1 MMSNLP
7 DFGEYG
13 YQVIRE
19 LGHNRAGGRVTYLA
33 SRTKTAAPTPD
44 VTPDPADLV
53 AIKQFQFAST
63 SDARWAGYDA
73 YQREIQVLQGLN
85 HPGIPRY
92 LDSFESPG
100 GFCMVQEYKP
110 AESLAQQ
117 RTWHPIQVKEIA
129 VALLSI
135 LVYLQNRLPAVIHR
149 DIKPEN
155 ILVDQLMNVYLV
167 DFGFA
172 HLGEGEVAVSSIVK
186 GTLGFM
192 PPEQLFNREL
202 TPASDLYG
210 VGATLICL
218 LTGTKSMDIGE
229 LIDPSYRIHFRKRLP
244 KISLAWIQWLEKMVE
259 PKPKDRYPN
268 AETALEVLTPIEISR
283 TPQVISSH
291 QLLQFRGTKLG
302 EPITQTI
309 SIKNPVPGTML
320 KGRWQVAPYRR
331 DGYFSKNNHPWIK
344 IEPVR
349 FKGNQVECTIT
360 VDTRNLMADRIYA
373 RELLLQTNSDQKL
386 YRFPLKVQTAPEP
399 VEEIKLPYPWLGILL
414 GLALNTG
421 WTQPVNV
428 VGDGIR
434 WITASGL
441 GMLVVLLL
449 FSGIL
454 LFRIG
459 AKSASRKPGPAAAG
473 ALAGS
478 IIGVVTVPVSVII
491 YGNDDPSLSL
501 SEIVEEAIGSAFWMA
516 ILGALIGAYAAIVTE
531 ELISRLRGMGTARD
545 VSKTLAGAIAGV
557 MFAVGPILDGSG
569 SFSNAW
575 AFLVWMGLIIVTG
588 GVAGAVFDEIEP
600 GKITPLSP
608 NVKLKISQVWTN
620 FAGRIVLL
628 TVGLGISLGLA
639 LNGRILSHYWVSL
652 LIGVTAIPLGRM
664 VYPHWVRSRQVR
676 EYHESKTKRI
686 QP

>member
-33 SRTKTAAPTPD
+33 SRTPTAAPTPD

-63 SDARWAGYDA
+63 SDAGWAGYEA

-92 LDSFESPG
+92 LDSFESPR
-100 GFCMVQEYKP
+100 GFCMVQEYKS

-117 RTWHPIQVKEIA
+117 HTWQPIQVKEIA
-129 VALLSI
+129 IALLSI

-155 ILVDQLMNVYLV
+155 ILVDEFMNVYLV

-218 LTGTKSMDIGE
+218 LTGTKSLEIGE

-291 QLLQFRGTKLG
+291 QLVQFRGTKLG
-302 EPITQTI
+302 EQITQTI

-320 KGRWQVAPYRR
+320 KGRWKVAPYRR
-331 DGYFSKNNHPWIK
+331 DGYFAKNNHPWIK
-344 IEPVR
+344 IDPAR

-360 VDTRNLMADRIYA
+360 VDTGNLIADRIYD
-373 RELLLQTNSDQKL
+373 RELILQANSDQKL
-386 YRFPLKVQTAPEP
+386 YRVALKVKTPPEP
-399 VEEIKLPYPWLGILL
+399 VEEIKLPYPLLGILL
-414 GLALNTG
+414 GLALT
-421 WTQPVNV
+421 TVAFIQPVAVMGNWIGWLISHIHPDV
-428 VGDGIR
+428 VEFFFMFLF
-434 WITASGL
+434 ASWYL
-441 GMLVVLLL
+441 FLEVRHAQKPVPHLPGMIAGSISSAVIGALSAIAFVMGSRASADLVLAVAI

-454 LFRIG
+454 G
-459 AKSASRKPGPAAAG
+459 AF
-473 ALAGS
+473 
-478 IIGVVTVPVSVII
+478 
-491 YGNDDPSLSL
+491 
-501 SEIVEEAIGSAFWMA
+501 IGSVAG
-516 ILGALIGAYAAIVTE
+516 IGTDVLIR
-531 ELISRLRGMGTARD
+531 RLRAMGKARD
-545 VSKTLAGAIAGV
+545 LSKLLAGAIAGGILGV
-557 MFAVGPILDGSG
+557 WPIVDTTHLSNPWAGMGGITLSLLTGS
-569 SFSNAW
+569 
-575 AFLVWMGLIIVTG
+575 
-588 GVAGAVFDEIEP
+588 VAGAVFDEIEQ
-600 GKITPLSP
+600 G
-608 NVKLKISQVWTN
+608 KISQVAPNVQLKNSNVSTY
-620 FAGRIVLL
+620 FAGGIILL

-639 LNGRILSHYWVSL
+639 LNGTIFSHYWVIL
-652 LIGVTAIPLGRM
+652 LILGTAIPLKKM

-676 EYHESKTKRI
+676 EYHESKAKRI

>member
-33 SRTKTAAPTPD
+33 SRTPTSAPTPD

-63 SDARWAGYDA
+63 SDAGWAGYEA

-92 LDSFESPG
+92 LDCFESPR
-100 GFCMVQEYKP
+100 GFCMVQEYKS

-117 RTWHPIQVKEIA
+117 HTWQPIQVKEIA
-129 VALLSI
+129 IALLSI

-155 ILVDQLMNVYLV
+155 ILVDEFMNVYLV

-229 LIDPSYRIHFRKRLP
+229 LIDPSYRIHFQKRLP

-259 PKPKDRYPN
+259 PKPKDRYSN
-268 AETALEVLTPIEISR
+268 AETALELLTPIEISR

-291 QLLQFRGTKLG
+291 QLVQFRGTKLG
-302 EPITQTI
+302 EQITQTI

-320 KGRWQVAPYRR
+320 TGRWKVAPYRR
-331 DGYFSKNNHPWIK
+331 DGYFAKNNHPWIK
-344 IEPVR
+344 IDPAR

-360 VDTRNLMADRIYA
+360 VDTGNLIADRIYE
-373 RELLLQTNSDQKL
+373 RELILQANSDQKL
-386 YRFPLKVQTAPEP
+386 YRVALKVKTAPEP
-399 VEEIKLPYPWLGILL
+399 VEEIKLPYPLLGILL
-414 GLALNTG
+414 GLALNIV
-421 WTQPVNV
+421 WVQPVNMVGNWIGWFSETVWGV
-428 VGDGIR
+428 VAFLFLFPATVLYTIR
-434 WITASGL
+434 AI
-441 GMLVVLLL
+441 
-449 FSGIL
+449 
-454 LFRIG
+454 
-459 AKSASRKPGPAAAG
+459 AKNPGPAATG
-473 ALAGS
+473 AIAGS
-478 IIGVVTVPVSVII
+478 ISGAVIAALSAI
-491 YGNDDPSLSL
+491 AFGMGSLPWTQAAQDAALASSL
-501 SEIVEEAIGSAFWMA
+501 
-516 ILGALIGAYAAIVTE
+516 LGALIGAYAGIGTE
-531 ELISRLRGMGTARD
+531 ELISRLRAMGTARD
-545 VSKTLAGAIAGV
+545 FSQTLAGAIAGGICGAWPIV
-557 MFAVGPILDGSG
+557 DGTRFLSNSFALLG
-569 SFSNAW
+569 
-575 AFLVWMGLIIVTG
+575 WMGLSILTG
-588 GVAGAVFDEIEP
+588 IVAGAVFDEVEH
-600 GKITPLSP
+600 GKLSP
-608 NVKLKISQVWTN
+608 LPAKVKFKISNVSTY
-620 FAGRIVLL
+620 FAGGIALL
-628 TVGLGISLGLA
+628 TVGLGISLGFA
-639 LNGRILSHYWVSL
+639 LNGGIFSHYWVSL
-652 LIGVTAIPLGRM
+652 LIGATAIPLGKM

-676 EYHESKTKRI
+676 EYHESKAQRI

>member
-19 LGHNRAGGRVTYLA
+19 LGQNRAGGRVTYLA
-33 SRTKTAAPTPD
+33 TRTGTETATPD
-44 VTPDPADLV
+44 VTPDPANFV

-63 SDARWAGYDA
+63 SDAGWAGYEA

-92 LDSFESPG
+92 LDSFESPR
-100 GFCMVQEYKP
+100 GFCMVQEYKA

-117 RTWHPIQVKEIA
+117 HTWHPIQVKEIA

-172 HLGEGEVAVSSIVK
+172 HLGGGEVAVSSIVK

-218 LTGTKSMDIGE
+218 LTGTKSQDIGE
-229 LIDPSYRIHFRKRLP
+229 LIDPSYRIHFRKRVP
-244 KISLAWIQWLEKMVE
+244 KISLGWIQWLEKMVE

-291 QLLQFRGTKLG
+291 QLVQFRGTKLG

-320 KGRWQVAPYRR
+320 TGRWRVAAYRR
-331 DGYFSKNNHPWIK
+331 DGYFAKNNHPWIA
-344 IEPVR
+344 IAPAR

-360 VDTRNLMADRIYA
+360 VDTRNLIADRIYD
-373 RELLLQTNSDQKL
+373 RELLLQANSDRKL
-386 YRFPLKVQTAPEP
+386 YRVALKIKTAPEP
-399 VEEIKLPYPWLGILL
+399 VEEIKLPYPLLGILL
-414 GLALNTG
+414 SLALNLV
-421 WTQPVNV
+421 WTSPLNV
-428 VGDGIR
+428 VGNWLGSFSDSVWGVVVFLFLFPWTVLSTIR
-434 WITASGL
+434 TIAQN
-441 GMLVVLLL
+441 
-449 FSGIL
+449 
-454 LFRIG
+454 
-459 AKSASRKPGPAAAG
+459 PGPAATG
-473 ALAGS
+473 AIAGS
-478 IIGVVTVPVSVII
+478 ISSAVIAA
-491 YGNDDPSLSL
+491 LSA
-501 SEIVEEAIGSAFWMA
+501 IAFGIGSLPWTQAA
-516 ILGALIGAYAAIVTE
+516 QEAALGSSLLGALIGAYAGIGTE
-531 ELISRLRGMGTARD
+531 ELISRLRAMGTARE
-545 VSKTLAGAIAGV
+545 VSKSLAGAIAGGICG
-557 MFAVGPILDGSG
+557 AWPIMDASRSL
-569 SFSNAW
+569 SNSWAW
-575 AFLVWMGLIIVTG
+575 LAWMGLSILTG
-588 GVAGAVFDEIEP
+588 IVAGAVFDEVKQ
-600 GKITPLSP
+600 GKISP
-608 NVKLKISQVWTN
+608 VNSKDKLKISNVSPY
-620 FAGRIVLL
+620 FAGGIALL

-639 LNGRILSHYWVSL
+639 LNAGIFSHYWVSL
-652 LIGVTAIPLGRM
+652 LIGGTAIPLGKM
-664 VYPHWVRSRQVR
+664 LYPHWMRSRQVR
-676 EYHESKTKRI
+676 EYHESKAKRI